1 MENNNL
7 NEQNLIREISFSL
20 SRNAGWIKFLGII
33 FIVYG
38 AFIALSIVGIVI
50 AWLPIWMGYLLV
62 KAAAKLKTATT
73 YGDRHAFQES
83 LQNISNYFII
93 NGIVVAF
100 SILAVIVMVIAI
112 LFLGFSLDPETFES
126 ILS

>member
-1 MENNNL
+1 MENTNL
-7 NEQNLIREISFSL
+7 NEQNLVREIGFSL

-73 YGDRHAFQES
+73 SGDRHAFQES

-100 SILAVIVMVIAI
+100 SILAV
-112 LFLGFSLDPETFES
+112 L
-126 ILS
+126 